1 MRATIPVQGNVNADV
16 SADATPLV
24 QATADVVSSS
34 NKGLG
39 KLLKALF
46 GKWIA
51 KNERAVALIQ
61 AQTEK
66 DCAEV
71 RNGIKVYREGQLLDC
86 PAPVTVLDA
95 YNALHTLNH
104 MSDARRLQAAMEEAI
119 RQISTVPFEEIS
131 DEPISQTFFN
141 RWRREAEMIDDNEL
155 RQWWAGLLKEEVVQ
169 PNRISMRTLDV
180 VKNLS
185 KNDCMCFANLCRGA
199 ISGELIVS
207 YDNRPIFGSYDDI
220 VRFQE
225 LGLMSNLQSAAKMN
239 PLEGSEELTIR
250 LSDGVSRLRITGGVL
265 WVHTFSLTSAGFDLI
280 RVIGGCVITE
290 DDVKTIYKFLSKHQI
305 ESSTITIVN
314 TIGADHSNNWV
325 WARGHR
331 PACYE

>member
-1 MRATIPVQGNVNADV
+1 MEILPVNAKLNADV
-16 SADATPLV
+16 KVDLAPVV
-24 QATADVVSSS
+24 QATADTISTSH
-34 NKGLG
+34 KGVG
-39 KLLKALF
+39 KLLNAF
-46 GKWIA
+46 VGPWIA
-51 KNERAVALIQ
+51 NRERAIALLQ
-61 AQTEK
+61 AQTQR
-66 DCAEV
+66 DCRQIAEGELIYQEGRLLSV
-71 RNGIKVYREGQLLDC
+71 HDQRQLPNVYETIHG
-86 PAPVTVLDA
+86 
-95 YNALHTLNH
+95 LNH
-104 MSDARRLQAAMEEAI
+104 QADAKRLEAAI
-119 RQISTVPFEEIS
+119 REAARQIFEVSPDQIS
-131 DEPISQTFFN
+131 DESISQTFFN
-141 RWRREAEMIDDNEL
+141 RWRREAEMIDENEL
-155 RQWWAGLLKEEVVQ
+155 RQWWAGLLKEEIVQ

-199 ISGELIVS
+199 IGGELIVS